1 MCSGRSNIGQAT
13 LLPRFGP
20 QPREPQQGCK
30 LQDVP
35 GQKLQLHTGKWIR
48 SRTIPRRRTL
58 WRITYVAQP
67 QLHRPHGQYPAMTWR
82 VTRWTRTS
90 TPP

>member
-1 MCSGRSNIGQAT
+1 
-13 LLPRFGP
+13 
-20 QPREPQQGCK
+20 
-30 LQDVP
+30 
-35 GQKLQLHTGKWIR
+35 
-48 SRTIPRRRTL
+48 
-58 WRITYVAQP
+58 VAQP